1 MKFGITKRNNSLTAD
16 PGAFRYGIDRLFD
29 DFFNLKPASMFD
41 SEWLPAVDVYEDEKH
56 IHIKADVAGIEEKDL
71 DLNMQDNVLTVS
83 GRRNEEKKESSGR
96 NCFVSERRFGSFS
109 RSIALPEGVDP
120 ENVKAELKNGVLKV
134 TIAKPE
140 TEESKKIK
148 IDIH

>member
-71 DLNMQDNVLTVS
+71 DLNLQDNMLTVS
-83 GRRNEEKKESSGR
+83 GRRNEEKKESSGK

-120 ENVKAELKNGVLKV
+120 EGVKAELKNGVLKV
-134 TIAKPE
+134 TIEKPK

>member
-1 MKFGITKRNNSLTAD
+1 MKFGITKRNNSLAAD

>member
-1 MKFGITKRNNSLTAD
+1 MKFGITKRNNSMIAD

-41 SEWLPAVDVYEDEKH
+41 SEWLPAVDVYEDETN

-71 DLNMQDNVLTVS
+71 DINLQDNVLTVS
-83 GRRNEEKKESSGR
+83 GKRNEEKKESSGR

-109 RSIALPEGVDP
+109 RSIALPEGINP

-134 TIAKPE
+134 SIEKPE
-140 TEESKKIK
+140 TDKAKKIK

>member
-1 MKFGITKRNNSLTAD
+1 MKFGITKRNNSLIAD

-29 DFFNLKPASMFD
+29 DFFNLKPVSMFD

-71 DLNMQDNVLTVS
+71 DLNLQDNVLTVS

-109 RSIALPEGVDP
+109 RSIALPEGVNP

-134 TIAKPE
+134 SIDKPKIE
-140 TEESKKIK
+140 DAKKIK

>member
-1 MKFGITKRNNSLTAD
+1 MKFGITKRNNSMIAD
-16 PGAFRYGIDRLFD
+16 PGAIRYGIDRLFD

-71 DLNMQDNVLTVS
+71 DLNLQDNVLTVS

-109 RSIALPEGVDP
+109 RSISLPEGVNQ
-120 ENVKAELKNGVLKV
+120 ENVRAELKNGVLKV
-134 TIAKPE
+134 TIEKPK
-140 TEESKKIK
+140 TEETKKIK

>member
-1 MKFGITKRNNSLTAD
+1 MKFGITKRNNSLMAD

-56 IHIKADVAGIEEKDL
+56 IHIKADVAGIEDKDL
-71 DLNMQDNVLTVS
+71 DLNFQDNVLTVS
-83 GRRNEEKKESSGR
+83 GRRNEDKNESTGK

-109 RSIALPEGVDP
+109 RSIALPEGVNP

-134 TIAKPE
+134 TIEKPK